1 VAKRGNIECEAT
13 AQGGVVLNAT
23 DVLSN
28 EHRAIELV
36 LTYMEISADRIAAGR
51 SMDTQTLEKCLE
63 FVQVF
68 ADRCHHG
75 KEEDVLFPLLEARGI
90 PREGGPIGAMLSD
103 HDAGRRFIAA
113 ARENLERFK
122 AGDDSA
128 RQPLAE
134 ALRGYVSLL
143 RNHIAKEDNVLFA
156 MAHNVLTPEDN
167 EQLIREFD
175 CIEEEKI
182 GPGVHEEYH
191 KWLDE
196 LAEKLKAT

>member
-1 VAKRGNIECEAT
+1 MK
-13 AQGGVVLNAT
+13 AT

-36 LTYMEISADRIAAGR
+36 LTYMEQSADRISANR
-51 SMDTQTLEKCLE
+51 SVDVDTLEKCLE

-75 KEEDVLFPLLEARGI
+75 KEEDILFPLLEVRGI

-103 HDAGRRFIAA
+103 HDAGRRFISA
-113 ARENLERFK
+113 ARENLEKYK
-122 AGDDSA
+122 AGDNDA
-128 RQPLAE
+128 RHPLAE
-134 ALRGYVSLL
+134 ALRGYTALL
-143 RNHIAKEDNVLFA
+143 RNHIAKEDNVLFM
-156 MAHNVLTPEDN
+156 MAQRVLTPEDN

-175 CIEEEKI
+175 HIEEEKI

-191 KWLDE
+191 AWLDQ
-196 LAEKLKAT
+196 LAEKLEAA

>member
-1 VAKRGNIECEAT
+1 MK
-13 AQGGVVLNAT
+13 AT

-36 LTYMEISADRIAAGR
+36 LTYMEDSSDKIAAGR
-51 SMDTQTLEKCLE
+51 SVDIETLEKCLE

-75 KEEDVLFPLLEARGI
+75 KEEDILFPLLEARGI
-90 PREGGPIGAMLSD
+90 PREDGPIGAMLSD

-113 ARENLERFK
+113 ARENLDEFGS
-122 AGDDSA
+122 GDDSA
-128 RQPLAE
+128 RHPLAE
-134 ALRGYVSLL
+134 ALRGYAGLL

-156 MAHNVLTPEDN
+156 MAQTVLTPEDN
-167 EQLIREFD
+167 EELIRQFD

-196 LAEKLKAT
+196 LAEKMKAA